1 MYFVNKK
8 LNQLLINKVIH
19 IIPHDGVGG
28 VEVAAR
34 SMLKSDSLNN
44 RFKLFLIAG
53 KSLSENKE
61 NVIESPFSSAN
72 NPLAYL
78 RGIFKIHRMTPDIL
92 VCSLWRSIPIGVV
105 IKILKPK
112 TKLVFF
118 LHLSSTVHLLDR
130 YLHKLM
136 LLYCDF
142 IWADSRSTLNA
153 RVNNVHLY
161 RTQVISFVT
170 HKLNP
175 LITVNKSVSLHFVF
189 WGRINHQKGLDRAIR
204 FVKALINAGHHCKY
218 DIWGRD
224 DGEKENL
231 TGLINTLELTDYVE
245 FKGLA
250 DYSDLQEISAK
261 HSFYLQFSR
270 SEGMAMSILEA
281 MQLGLIPVVTPVGE
295 IGNYCVDKKN
305 SIVVHELNT
314 FKEPINVLVSIL
326 REKKLFERIRNEAI
340 NTWKNKPLYKNDFIH
355 SINKLSIK

>member
-1 MYFVNKK
+1 MSKS
-8 LNQLLINKVIH
+8 LNQLLMNEVIH

-34 SMLKSDSLNN
+34 SMLKCDSLNDN
-44 RFKLFLIAG
+44 FKLFLIAG
-53 KSLSENKE
+53 KSLNENKA

-78 RGIFKIHRMTPDIL
+78 RGIFKIYSKTPDVL

-105 IKILKPK
+105 IKLLRPK

-118 LHLSSTVHLLDR
+118 LHLASTVHLLDR

-142 IWADSRSTLNA
+142 IWADSQATLNA
-153 RVNNVHLY
+153 RVNNVHSY
-161 RTQVISFVT
+161 QTQVISFVT

-175 LITVNKSVSLHFVF
+175 LITVNNPASLHFVF

-204 FVKALINAGHHCKY
+204 FIKVLVSAGHHCKY
-218 DIWGRD
+218 DIWGRN
-224 DGEKENL
+224 DGEKEKL
-231 TGLINTLELTDYVE
+231 IDLINTLELTDYVE

-250 DYSDLQEISAK
+250 NYSDLQRISAM

-270 SEGMAMSILEA
+270 SEGMAMSVLEA

-295 IGNYCVDKKN
+295 IENYCVNKRN
-305 SIVVHELNT
+305 SIVVYELDT
-314 FKEPINVLVSIL
+314 FKEPVNFLVSIL
-326 REKKLFERIRNEAI
+326 KERKLFYGLRNEAI
-340 NTWKNKPLYKNDFIH
+340 NTWKNKPLYENDFIH
-355 SINKLSIK
+355 SVNKLLID